1 MENNELMN
9 VEEVEVM
16 DDVVVTEEKS
26 GIGTG
31 LAMIIGAAV
40 ALAASAGVKAAKK
53 GIAKLKAKR
62 AAKKSE
68 GEAQVEDDDI
78 EEIEEV

>member
-9 VEEVEVM
+9 VEEIEVM

-31 LAMIIGAAV
+31 GAMLIGAGLVLAV
-40 ALAASAGVKAAKK
+40 SAGIKLAKK
-53 GIAKLKAKR
+53 GIAAIKAKKE
-62 AAKKSE
+62 AKKSG
-68 GEAQVEDDDI
+68 GESLPYDEDI

>member
-9 VEEVEVM
+9 VEEIEVV

-31 LAMIIGAAV
+31 LAMIIGAGL

-68 GEAQVEDDDI
+68 DKVRIEDEYI